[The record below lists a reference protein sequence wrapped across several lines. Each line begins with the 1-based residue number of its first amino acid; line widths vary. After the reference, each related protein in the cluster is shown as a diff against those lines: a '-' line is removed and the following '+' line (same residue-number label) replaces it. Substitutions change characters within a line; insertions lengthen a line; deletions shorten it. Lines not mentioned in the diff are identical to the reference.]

1 MSAKT
6 ARWLPAAHS
15 RPPTSTP
22 VKSFVPQTNVAGV
35 YGTFS
40 LLADGTWS
48 YTLDNASPLVQALPA
63 GATPTDTFAVASL
76 DGTAS
81 SVTITIHGANDPA
94 VITGDTTG
102 DVSEDGTLVASGA
115 LMAADVD
122 AGQESF
128 VPQTNVAGVYGT
140 FSLLADGTWSYTL
153 DNASPLVQALPAGAT
168 PTDTFAVASLDGTA
182 SSVTITIHGAND
194 PAVITGDTTG
204 DVSEDG
210 TLVASGASR
219 PPTSTPVKRAS
230 CRRPMW
236 PACTARS
243 HCWLTAPGATRS
255 TTPVRWSKPCRLA
268 SPTDTFAVASL
279 DGTASSVT
287 ITIHGANDP
296 ALITGDTTGDVSEDG
311 TLVASGASRPP
322 TSTPAKRA
330 SCRRPMWPA
339 CTARSHCWPMA
350 LGATRSTTPARWCKP
365 CRLGRARPTRSRWPR
380 STARRPRHHHIHG
393 ANDPA
398 VITGDTDRRCQ
409 RRRHARCQRRITA
422 ADSTPA
428 KRASCRRPM
437 WPARTARSHCWPTA
451 PGATRSTTPARWSK
465 PCRLGN
471 PDRHFAVASLDGT
484 ASV

>member
-1 MSAKT
+1 MITGDTTGDVSEDGTLIASGALT
-6 ARWLPAAHS
+6 AADIDAGQE
-15 RPPTSTP
+15 
-22 VKSFVPQTNVAGV
+22 SFVPQTNVAGV

-63 GATPTDTFAVASL
+63 GASPTDTFAVASL

-115 LMAADVD
+115 LTAADVD

-128 VPQTNVAGVYGT
+128 VPQTNVAGTYGT

-153 DNASPLVQALPAGAT
+153 DNASPLVQALPAG
-168 PTDTFAVASLDGTA
+168 
-182 SSVTITIHGAND
+182 
-194 PAVITGDTTG
+194 
-204 DVSEDG
+204 
-210 TLVASGASR
+210 
-219 PPTSTPVKRAS
+219 
-230 CRRPMW
+230 
-236 PACTARS
+236 
-243 HCWLTAPGATRS
+243 
-255 TTPVRWSKPCRLA
+255 A

-311 TLVASGASRPP
+311 TLVASGALTAADVDAGQESFVPQTNVAGVYGTFSLLADGTWSYTLDNASPLVQALPAGASP
-322 TSTPAKRA
+322 TDTFAVA
-330 SCRRPMWPA
+330 SLDG
-339 CTARSHCWPMA
+339 TASSV
-350 LGATRSTTPARWCKP
+350 TIT
-365 CRLGRARPTRSRWPR
+365 
-380 STARRPRHHHIHG
+380 IHG

-398 VITGDTDRRCQ
+398 VITGDTTGDVGEDGTLVASGRSRPP
-409 RRRHARCQRRITA
+409 T
-422 ADSTPA
+422 STPV

-437 WPARTARSHCWPTA
+437 SPARTARSHCWPMA
-451 PGATRSTTPARWSK
+451 AGATRSTMPVRWSK
-465 PCRLGN
+465 PCRPGRLR
-471 PDRHFAVASLDGT
+471 PTPSRWPRST
-484 ASV
+484 APPPQSPSRSTAPMTRL